1 VRWEKVA
8 QSLIKGPIL
17 IFEAFPCFTIPIIV
31 EMNSN
36 SIKIHILLDSE
47 AFACFMDK
55 DFVDRHKLPLVTK
68 KHPIPVEVI
77 DGRPLVLGDATH
89 ETTPL
94 NIVIKG
100 HHSIIAF
107 NVIKSPS
114 NLVIYGSI
122 NITQLLIGRPED
134 WLFSQTLFQY
144 KNLVIKKFLRFLII
158 NKFKKKKSTKF
169 FALHVLCMKNGM
181 TKHESAWTHY
191 SQRSVMDAT
200 LDQDKTMI

>member
-55 DFVDRHKLPLVTK
+55 DFVDRHKLPLVIK

-158 NKFKKKKSTKF
+158 NKFKKKNPPNSLLF
-169 FALHVLCMKNGM
+169 MYCV
-181 TKHESAWTHY
+181 
-191 SQRSVMDAT
+191 
-200 LDQDKTMI
+200 